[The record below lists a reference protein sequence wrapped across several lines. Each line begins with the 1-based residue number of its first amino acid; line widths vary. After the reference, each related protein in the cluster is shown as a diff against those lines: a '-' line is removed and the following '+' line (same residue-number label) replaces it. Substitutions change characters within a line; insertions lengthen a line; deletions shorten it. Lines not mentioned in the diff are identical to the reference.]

1 MTFDDLRIGMKVSV
15 NTSLREKI
23 STITEGDPYYELF
36 TIDGYNEWFSVNDI
50 NVEKTKE
57 LNRTTLSK
65 EAEKLKE
72 SVKNFGKLNDTI
84 NESLEMLKKRKD
96 CTDKKIER
104 FEEIIEDRPDAIKP
118 NHYKMA
124 INGIDIEARDIMQ
137 AVATEEEYNGFL
149 YCNVIKYVLRAK
161 RKNGIEDL
169 KKAKLYLKWLIEE
182 KETKE

>member
-1 MTFDDLRIGMKVSV
+1 MTFDDLKLGMMVAIDSGDIKT
-15 NTSLREKI
+15 TSKI
-23 STITEGDPYYELF
+23 VGGDPYYQLF
-36 TIDGYNEWFSVNDI
+36 EIEGYSCWFSAEDI
-50 NVEKTKE
+50 DPIKTKE
-57 LNRTTLSK
+57 
-65 EAEKLKE
+65 
-72 SVKNFGKLNDTI
+72 I
-84 NESLEMLKKRKD
+84 NETKEYE
-96 CTDKKIER
+96 TN
-104 FEEIIEDRPDAIKP
+104 PIKP
-118 NHYKMA
+118 NHYKMN